1 MNQLQDLG
9 ADALCNIVVFATG
22 AEIVAL
28 LQTARCIRATLVG
41 PLARKHFKA
50 MSVARWGEGC
60 RCQYAVAAAGT
71 KLPRAVVDES
81 DYDHYHGA
89 TGASARNSYAADSG
103 DGDDDRSG
111 DKPHTTGNNSNNS
124 PDEEEGR
131 SDSGGGGGADWLAFY
146 LRRVGH
152 RAARPSPLNLLQEHY
167 AEDAY
172 RLLSCCILCSRTSGG
187 DTVKDA
193 VEAFFE
199 ACPTPTSVLAADL
212 GELRKTLLPLGL
224 NRELIIKRFAEG
236 FLASAWHDPSELH
249 GCGRFASDSWQ
260 IFCLGNHRPGNQ
272 VIDAAATAAAAT
284 AAPAALSGREAAP
297 APCGNNGGASKK
309 KKKVRSGG
317 GGGGRR
323 GPLDRNLAAYCRFAE
338 RRRSSDEGGVT
349 TGGDALGA
357 GEPAPA
363 TTASSTNKK
372 RRRKTVLV
380 AEEDGPV
387 PTVAKRTRNGGGDSA
402 PNARQRRRCG
412 TGGGAPTK
420 ARGAAAASEAS
431 GSGGARRRLPV
442 GRNLSSGSTREERA
456 LRRRRGEAAAR
467 G

>member
-9 ADALCNIVVFATG
+9 ADALCNMVVFATG

-41 PLARKHFKA
+41 PLARKHFQA

-71 KLPRAVVDES
+71 KLPRAAADGS
-81 DYDHYHGA
+81 DFDHHHGG
-89 TGASARNSYAADSG
+89 TGAGARNSYAADNG
-103 DGDDDRSG
+103 DGDDVRSG
-111 DKPHTTGNNSNNS
+111 DKPHTTGNNNNHS

-167 AEDAY
+167 AKDAY
-172 RLLSCCILCSRTSGG
+172 HLLSCCILCSRTSGG

-193 VEAFFE
+193 VKAFFE

-212 GELRKTLLPLGL
+212 GDLRKTLLPLGL

-272 VIDAAATAAAAT
+272 SAAGRRTKEALLPAATPS
-284 AAPAALSGREAAP
+284 APANP
-297 APCGNNGGASKK
+297 P
-309 KKKVRSGG
+309 
-317 GGGGRR
+317 
-323 GPLDRNLAAYCRFAE
+323 PQ
-338 RRRSSDEGGVT
+338 
-349 TGGDALGA
+349 
-357 GEPAPA
+357 
-363 TTASSTNKK
+363 
-372 RRRKTVLV
+372 
-380 AEEDGPV
+380 
-387 PTVAKRTRNGGGDSA
+387 
-402 PNARQRRRCG
+402 QRPR
-412 TGGGAPTK
+412 APTTRD
-420 ARGAAAASEAS
+420 A
-431 GSGGARRRLPV
+431 GGQC
-442 GRNLSSGSTREERA
+442 
-456 LRRRRGEAAAR
+456 
-467 G
+467 